1 MSTFSQQTTLPTRG
15 APNSSTDDMDEAIP
29 DEDASEATKLFN
41 ERLSAWRHA
50 CGYLVDYISAT
61 EKMQQSQ
68 GKEYEKVL
76 KTVSHP
82 LKEGHHF
89 DQSLGGIA
97 GMFDN
102 IRSNTAGISNSH
114 YDTAKT
120 LKGSVLPIFERLHTE
135 LKNKAKE
142 LTKGAGKGVKTVDK
156 SRQASQKH
164 IELLGQHTAAYDS
177 TGGHLKAAEDPY
189 ILQRQVYHRLSR
201 QVLEENNTRDDVLA
215 VQNSFAHF
223 EAHVVQTFQNGMAQ
237 FNQVVTNQ
245 AEQTRSMYG
254 DMIGTTQRMPP
265 DFEWNGFVKRNSNVL
280 IDPSAPK
287 RAVENI
293 AFPNQDHRSTQPLIA
308 GSLERRGKM
317 LKRYDTGFYVVTPA
331 KYLHEFKTDD
341 DFAKD
346 PSPENSLYLPDSLI
360 GAVDGVN
367 FTVKGKD
374 ASKGSIGSKLSM
386 AHEFQ
391 FKAHTPQD
399 AQRWH
404 DVIASASGQT
414 TMEMSAGSG
423 PSSPVASRY
432 ETGAGAAG
440 GMPAGNT
447 MGSPTGNT
455 MGYPTGNTMAS
466 PAGNTIGSPAGYSA
480 AEREGAGNEH
490 GMWANEKRTVKM
502 ADSKDLP
509 ETAPSTPSS
518 RREEPGSRTGK
529 DRQCPFCGLPF
540 TSSSLGRHLDLYIKP
555 RNPKPPDGVHHVDE
569 IKKLRGSITRRQPKT
584 SLKPGANVNISGWRQ
599 ESEESTAQT
608 RSGSQTVPKTAMRI
622 TEDSPVPSPVH
633 VKESENMHTS
643 FNVANWQATG
653 VINDLP
659 PRAPT
664 RHNGASPTRQTQRL
678 DAMRRDATGARIQ
691 RPDYDSEHISK
702 LEEDA
707 EVGRAAELAL
717 REVLGSLEAA
727 KRKVEPSEIFPD
739 VNFFSLAYPGLC
751 LAILPAPPT
760 LFSATPFAGA
770 DTWSLAPPGPK
781 QYDALSR
788 HLHQAYRSA
797 GGAEQFPDSV
807 IFRYSAHASGAY
819 EHWQALGEE
828 ERAAA
833 WNLEVCRAF
842 ARAQEGQERLRREN
856 EAAGTRIRHLEA
868 EYERLSRCQ
877 LPREYLLH
885 PPNTLPT
892 SSAIVKELSSAH
904 PMTTAAEADY
914 DVDDLLNRWRTTA
927 RATKR
932 RQPLPYAPPRNAV
945 SATTYTE
952 RPSDRS
958 LQSDMLLNGSVFG
971 VNGAMPRTTDPTRG
985 RDLGVEYEVTS
996 HPGAIVSV
1004 EDEGD
1009 EDGDEDE
1016 EVDVDADG
1024 EVEDGETGLAHE
1036 ATSRRALVRQ
1046 KRTAGARLSP
1056 RVPMKPWALLN
1067 INGKRAHA
1075 SAPVN
1080 GREEGPKMYK
1090 ERWPGRGKERAKGL
1104 EG

>member
-1 MSTFSQQTTLPTRG
+1 MSAFSQQTTLPTRG
-15 APNSSTDDMDEAIP
+15 APNNSTDDMDEAIP

-89 DQSLGGIA
+89 DQSLGGVA

-102 IRSNTAGISNSH
+102 IRSNTSGISNSH

-120 LKGSVLPIFERLHTE
+120 LKSSVLPIFERLHTE
-135 LKNKAKE
+135 LKHKAKE
-142 LTKGAGKGVKTVDK
+142 LTKGAGKGAKTVDK
-156 SRQASQKH
+156 SRQVSQKH

-177 TGGHLKAAEDPY
+177 TGGYLKAAEDPY

-254 DMIGTTQRMPP
+254 DMIGTTQRMPV

-317 LKRYDTGFYVVTPA
+317 LKRYDTGFYVVTPS

-367 FTVKGKD
+367 FAVKGKD

-404 DVIASASGQT
+404 DIISSVAGQT
-414 TMEMSAGSG
+414 TMERPEGSA
-423 PSSPVASRY
+423 PSSPVASRND
-432 ETGAGAAG
+432 TAPGAAG
-440 GMPAGNT
+440 NT
-447 MGSPTGNT
+447 TGSPS
-455 MGYPTGNTMAS
+455 GNTMAS
-466 PAGNTIGSPAGYSA
+466 PMGNTMASPSGYSA

-490 GMWANEKRTVKM
+490 GVWANEKSTIGHEGFDRASSFSPTPTYSDPASDQSMIVKM
-502 ADSKDLP
+502 ADSKELP

-518 RREEPGSRTGK
+518 RREEIGSRTGK
-529 DRQCPFCGLPF
+529 DRRCPFCGLPF

-608 RSGSQTVPKTAMRI
+608 RSGSQTASKADMKI
-622 TEDSPVPSPVH
+622 TDGSPVTSPVH
-633 VKESENMHTS
+633 LKESENMHTS

-664 RHNGASPTRQTQRL
+664 RNNGATPTGQAQRL
-678 DAMRRDATGARIQ
+678 DAMRRDAAGARIQ
-691 RPDYDSEHISK
+691 RPEYDSEHISK

-727 KRKVEPSEIFPD
+727 KRKVEPKEIFPGVD
-739 VNFFSLAYPGLC
+739 FFSLAYPGLC

-770 DTWSLAPPGPK
+770 DTWSLSPPGQK

-788 HLHQAYRSA
+788 HLNQAYTSA
-797 GGAEQFPDSV
+797 GGPDQFPDSV

-819 EHWQALGEE
+819 EHWQTLSGV

-842 ARAQEGQERLRREN
+842 ARAQEQQERVQREN
-856 EAAGTRIRHLEA
+856 EPAKTRIRHLEA

-892 SSAIVKELSSAH
+892 SSAIVKELGSAH
-904 PMTTAAEADY
+904 STTTAAEADY

-932 RQPLPYAPPRNAV
+932 SQPLPYAPPRNAG
-945 SATTYTE
+945 SAAIYTE
-952 RPSDRS
+952 RPSDRP
-958 LQSDMLLNGSVFG
+958 LQADILLNGSVFG

-985 RDLGVEYEVTS
+985 RDPGVEYEVPS

-1009 EDGDEDE
+1009 EDGDHDD

-1036 ATSRRALVRQ
+1036 PTSRRALVRQ
-1046 KRTAGARLSP
+1046 KRSGVGGARQSP
-1056 RVPMKPWALLN
+1056 RVPMKP
-1067 INGKRAHA
+1067 
-1075 SAPVN
+1075 
-1080 GREEGPKMYK
+1080 
-1090 ERWPGRGKERAKGL
+1090 
-1104 EG
+1104 